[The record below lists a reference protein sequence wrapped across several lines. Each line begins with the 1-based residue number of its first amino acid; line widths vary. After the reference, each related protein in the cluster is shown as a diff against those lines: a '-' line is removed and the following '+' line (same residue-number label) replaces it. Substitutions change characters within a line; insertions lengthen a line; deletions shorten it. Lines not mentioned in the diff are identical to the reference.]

1 MLELMQPNP
10 SIKHLRFVNLID
22 FRWWASDIR
31 IDSVEAVTLYE
42 HPSRTSDAPTLKQGR
57 LASLQPFL
65 SMFPSL
71 RNLRFSGLGL
81 LTDENDAPP
90 PIAPDSSSTFIQQE
104 RRLASLL
111 ASLRDTRVE
120 EDGRRDGLRTH
131 ITPPPFLQILVETGA
146 SGLSADQES
155 RCRVWRRKRAITK
168 RAEVAGPRFVCET
181 RSDSTARLRVSQLE
195 CRMRTT
201 GSSMCSR
208 RVVGKSR
215 SASECRRRSGG
226 QAVGGSAG
234 ALLSFHT
241 LLEIGEAIQ
250 RTPELIVVLVSL
262 SMLATA
268 AWRGERAKS
277 WPNLRLA
284 LLPSCTSLA
293 VAQSRVQVVVQAL
306 AASAQPPDQPQ
317 QPTMSSETVAPLDP
331 LPPVTDPSRA
341 TRFLDLPEELIRRIF
356 ETVFDE
362 LLAERIPGQYEN
374 DPFPSHLRFEKQRP
388 PRQLS
393 RQQVPI
399 NSGLYKL
406 VRPVWDGYLALEAS
420 EGRAFDE
427 PLPTLSKRIRFLDLV
442 EDKWFDSIRLY
453 GEIPH
458 SLTAWERARPSFDFL
473 TTFSRLTTLRAT
485 FTRGIPRTFTDALS
499 HLPCLSDLTLQFP
512 GGLDDVFFTLGEKTP
527 VLRRLTLAAEVA
539 GDEDLHALLT
549 NLPSTLEEVHIY
561 YTYPAGLPI
570 PWYTVP
576 RLHLYPPKGYFRD
589 PSCVIQ
595 AFEKVF
601 SLENPRKVVV
611 QELTIQVETIS
622 LSKSKKRDT
631 VYYEQVIPALLEFMQ
646 STASIKHLRFF
657 GFVDLRWWKNDIR
670 IDSIESLTLHE
681 HPSGTDYS
689 ESPERKNL
697 SALPHFLSM
706 FPSLRKLNLSG
717 VGLLSDT
724 DESLALDSCS
734 FSTSASPSVQPD
746 SRLHLSAPLAALQE
760 PLLSLLPPSLSN
772 LLSSSIALL
781 ARPTQ
786 SRRFGTARTLRASGR

>member
-1 MLELMQPNP
+1 M
-10 SIKHLRFVNLID
+10 
-22 FRWWASDIR
+22 
-31 IDSVEAVTLYE
+31 
-42 HPSRTSDAPTLKQGR
+42 
-57 LASLQPFL
+57 
-65 SMFPSL
+65 
-71 RNLRFSGLGL
+71 
-81 LTDENDAPP
+81 
-90 PIAPDSSSTFIQQE
+90 
-104 RRLASLL
+104 
-111 ASLRDTRVE
+111 
-120 EDGRRDGLRTH
+120 
-131 ITPPPFLQILVETGA
+131 TP
-146 SGLSADQES
+146 
-155 RCRVWRRKRAITK
+155 
-168 RAEVAGPRFVCET
+168 
-181 RSDSTARLRVSQLE
+181 
-195 CRMRTT
+195 
-201 GSSMCSR
+201 
-208 RVVGKSR
+208 
-215 SASECRRRSGG
+215 
-226 QAVGGSAG
+226 
-234 ALLSFHT
+234 
-241 LLEIGEAIQ
+241 GE
-250 RTPELIVVLVSL
+250 
-262 SMLATA
+262 
-268 AWRGERAKS
+268 
-277 WPNLRLA
+277 
-284 LLPSCTSLA
+284 
-293 VAQSRVQVVVQAL
+293 
-306 AASAQPPDQPQ
+306 

-734 FSTSASPSVQPD
+734 FSTSASPNPY
-746 SRLHLSAPLAALQE
+746 
-760 PLLSLLPPSLSN
+760 
-772 LLSSSIALL
+772 
-781 ARPTQ
+781 
-786 SRRFGTARTLRASGR
+786 